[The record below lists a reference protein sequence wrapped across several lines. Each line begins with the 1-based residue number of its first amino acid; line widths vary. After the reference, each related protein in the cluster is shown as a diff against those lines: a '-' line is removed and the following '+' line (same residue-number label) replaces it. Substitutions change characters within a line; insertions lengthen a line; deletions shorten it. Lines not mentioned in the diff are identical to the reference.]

1 MDFKTCRE
9 AVYSNEWYDF
19 MLRKDDPLPGTGD
32 DVCLIDMDGNYQ
44 FLYYKPVN
52 LPSLNFKTYSYK
64 AVPKCFTP
72 LSAQALDASGI
83 LRIRNQ
89 PNLSLTG
96 EGVLVGIVDT
106 GIDFTNQAFRY
117 EDGSSRIIAIWDQ
130 TVEDGTPPEPYFY
143 GQEYTQGVINE
154 ALANANPL
162 LFVQVN
168 DPIGHGTAVASI
180 AAGSMDAAS
189 GFSGAAP
196 HADIAVVKLKQ
207 AKQYLRDFYFI
218 PDDAVAYQEND
229 IMLGIDYLNRL
240 AAARSQPL
248 VLLVALGTNHGSHS
262 GNSYLSSYLNDI
274 GQRRMRAVNVAAGNE
289 ANERHHFYGKLYNAE
304 EFVTVEVNVERVMN
318 GFSIELW
325 AQEPELYEVS
335 VISPAGERVSRIPAS
350 RESRQEYSFVLEGTN
365 FSLDYQIVGNLSANQ
380 LIYFRFERP
389 SKGVWK
395 ILVYPKN
402 FVYGVFHMWLP
413 ISAFLESPVY
423 FLSSS
428 PDTTLTIPGTAHV
441 PMTVGGYNDAEG
453 SLFLNSGRGY
463 TINGGV
469 KPDFAAPSVNIEGT
483 GRQLHTGTSYAAA
496 ITAGAAAMYMEWAV
510 VRGNIPG
517 ANSMDV
523 KDDFI
528 RGADQETGELY
539 PNREWGYG
547 KLDLAGTFLYLAGL

>member
-1 MDFKTCRE
+1 MDFEACRE

-19 MLRKDDPLPGTGD
+19 MLRKDDPLPEEGD
-32 DVCLIDMDGNYQ
+32 DMCLMDMDGSYQ
-44 FLYYKPVN
+44 SWYYRPVN
-52 LPSLNFKTYSYK
+52 LPSINFKTYSYK

-96 EGVLVGIVDT
+96 EGVLIGIVDT
-106 GIDFTNQAFRY
+106 GIDFANQAFRY
-117 EDGSSRIIAIWDQ
+117 ADGSSRIIAVWDQ
-130 TVEDGTPPEPYFY
+130 TIQDGTPPKPYFY
-143 GQEYTQGVINE
+143 GQEYTQEMINE
-154 ALANANPL
+154 ALANENPL

-180 AAGSMDAAS
+180 AAGSVDEAT

-218 PDDAVAYQEND
+218 PEGAAAYQEND

-274 GQRRMRAVNVAAGNE
+274 GQRRMRAVVVAAGNE
-289 ANERHHFYGKLYNAE
+289 ANERHHFYGKLYSSE
-304 EFVTVEVNVERVMN
+304 EIVTVEVNVERAMN
-318 GFSIELW
+318 GFSIEMW
-325 AQEPELYEVS
+325 AQEPELYEVA
-335 VISPAGERVSRIPAS
+335 VVSPAGERISRIPAS
-350 RESRQEYSFVLEGTN
+350 RESRQEYRFVLEGTK
-365 FSLDYQIVGNLSANQ
+365 FSVDYQIVGNLSANQ
-380 LIYFRFERP
+380 LIFLRFERP

-402 FVYGVFHMWLP
+402 FVYGMFHMWLP

-428 PDTTLTIPGTAHV
+428 PDTTLTIPGTARV
-441 PMTVGGYNDAEG
+441 PMTVGGYNDADG
-453 SLFLNSGRGY
+453 ALFLSSGRGY
-463 TINGGV
+463 TFSGAV
-469 KPDFAAPSVNIEGT
+469 KPDFAAPAVDIESAG
-483 GRQLHTGTSYAAA
+483 GKMYTGTACGAA
-496 ITAGAAAMYMEWAV
+496 ISAGAAAMYMEWAV

-528 RGADQETGELY
+528 RGAAQETGQLY
-539 PNREWGYG
+539 PNREWGADAIIVPG
-547 KLDLAGTFLYLAGL
+547 

>member
-1 MDFKTCRE
+1 MDFEACRE

-19 MLRKDDPLPGTGD
+19 MVRKDDPLPEHGD
-32 DVCLIDMDGNYQ
+32 DLCLMDMDANYQ
-44 FLYYKPVN
+44 SWYYKPVN
-52 LPSLNFKTYSYK
+52 LPALNFKTYSYK

-106 GIDFTNQAFRY
+106 GIDFTDRAFRY
-117 EDGSSRIIAIWDQ
+117 EDGSSRIIAVWDQ
-130 TVEDGTPPEPYFY
+130 TIEDGTPPKPYFY
-143 GQEYTQGVINE
+143 GQEYTQEMINA
-154 ALANANPL
+154 ALANENPL

-168 DPIGHGTAVASI
+168 DPIGHGTAVASV
-180 AAGSMDAAS
+180 AAGSVDEAT

-218 PDDAVAYQEND
+218 PDGAAAYQEND

-248 VLLVALGTNHGSHS
+248 VLLIALGTNNGSHS

-274 GQRRMRAVNVAAGNE
+274 GQRRMRAVVVAAGNE
-289 ANERHHFYGKLYNAE
+289 ANERHHFYGKLYSGE
-304 EFVTVEVNVERVMN
+304 EMVTVEVNVERAMN
-318 GFSIELW
+318 GFFIEMW
-325 AQEPELYEVS
+325 AQEPELYEVA
-335 VISPAGERVSRIPAS
+335 VISPAGERISRIPAS
-350 RESRQEYSFVLEGTN
+350 RESRQEYSFVLEGTK
-365 FSLDYQIVGNLSANQ
+365 FSVDYQIVGNLSANQ
-380 LIYFRFERP
+380 LIYLRFERP

-402 FVYGVFHMWLP
+402 FVYGMFHMWLP

-428 PDTTLTIPGTAHV
+428 PDTTLTIPGTARV
-441 PMTVGGYNDAEG
+441 PMTVGGYNDADG
-453 SLFLNSGRGY
+453 SLFLSSGRGY
-463 TINGGV
+463 TFSGAV
-469 KPDFAAPSVNIEGT
+469 KPDFVAPSVDIEGA
-483 GRQLHTGTSYAAA
+483 GGQMYTGTSYGAA
-496 ITAGAAAMYMEWAV
+496 IAAGAAAMYMEWAV

-528 RGADQETGELY
+528 RGAAQETGQLY